1 MNKKKMY
8 VQPQV
13 AAVKLEGCRLL
24 EGSQPDPTKPTRATS
39 TERFT
44 VMPTSSADGES
55 TPSAQSL
62 SESDWN

>member
-1 MNKKKMY
+1 MY

-13 AAVKLEGCRLL
+13 AAVKLEGCLPL
-24 EGSQPDPTKPTRATS
+24 ATSPTVRKIS

-55 TPSAQSL
+55 TPSVQSL
-62 SESDWN
+62 SENDWN

>member
-13 AAVKLEGCRLL
+13 AAVKLEGCLPL
-24 EGSQPDPTKPTRATS
+24 ATSPTVKNS

-44 VMPTSSADGES
+44 VMPMSSADGES
-55 TPSAQSL
+55 TPSVQSL
-62 SESDWN
+62 SENDWN